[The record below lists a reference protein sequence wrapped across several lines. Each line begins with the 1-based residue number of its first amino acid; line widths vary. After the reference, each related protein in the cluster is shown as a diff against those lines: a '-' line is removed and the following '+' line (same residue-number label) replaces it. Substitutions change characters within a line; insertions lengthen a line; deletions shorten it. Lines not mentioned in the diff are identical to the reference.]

1 MNQPGSLKVDITGLE
16 KCYLVWWVL
25 IPGCNIWM
33 AGSEFCLNIKVWI
46 YPAFYQQE
54 RLFLVVMWGIYCDN
68 CILIN
73 YLNISSTTICIQSWP
88 ALPSPVLMA
97 ALWGQEKGDAEG
109 PLWEFTNEVPVVG
122 ARFPS
127 AVSWN
132 EKIANECFGV
142 QKIQIKWV
150 KHTHPSWRSK
160 SMIFDK

>member
-97 ALWGQEKGDAEG
+97 ALWGKRRRSTMRVHQWSSGCRRTLSFRG
-109 PLWEFTNEVPVVG
+109 F
-122 ARFPS
+122 
-127 AVSWN
+127 
-132 EKIANECFGV
+132 
-142 QKIQIKWV
+142 V
-150 KHTHPSWRSK
+150 KRKDCERVLRRSENTDKMSKAHPPELK
-160 SMIFDK
+160 K